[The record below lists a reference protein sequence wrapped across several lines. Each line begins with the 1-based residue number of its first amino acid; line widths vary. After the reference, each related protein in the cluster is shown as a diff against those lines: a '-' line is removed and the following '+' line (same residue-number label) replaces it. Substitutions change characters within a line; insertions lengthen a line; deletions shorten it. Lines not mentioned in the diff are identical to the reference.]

1 MLVNLAEMLK
11 RWSDHPENQKK
22 MAEAAS
28 SSGKQS
34 RPESIERRVETKTR
48 LLLQEP
54 KILAGAEK
62 SDSLNPN
69 PPSQKGKVA
78 WHHD

>member
-1 MLVNLAEMLK
+1 MLVNLAEILK

-22 MAEAAS
+22 TAEAAS

-34 RPESIERRVETKTR
+34 YPVSIERRVETKTR

-54 KILAGAEK
+54 KKAAGAEK
-62 SDSLNPN
+62 PDSCKPN
-69 PPSQKGKVA
+69 PPS
-78 WHHD
+78 